1 MMTDYTPIDCG
12 LHSQY
17 ELAILQ
23 HRKLR
28 LSWCDADGTGHIETV
43 TPTDLLTRNREEFMV
58 VTGEHGVEHEI
69 RLDRIK
75 GYPVDGD

>member
-1 MMTDYTPIDCG
+1 MTDYTPIDCD

-17 ELAILQ
+17 ELAVLQ

-28 LSWCDADGTGHIETV
+28 LSWCDADGTLHIESV
-43 TPTDLLTRNREEFMV
+43 TPTDLLTRNREEFMIV
-58 VTGEHGVEHEI
+58 STEHGVELEI

-75 GYPVDGD
+75 GFPGNND